1 MYVCKQKNAAARRR
15 FPAGTCGML
24 TAVQERSLGCARDDG
39 AGEKTYF
46 NIRGKP
52 TPSRFARL
60 TLSLVTGSGV
70 LGSGTIHKMGIV
82 YPFVEVAVEV
92 TGDQETS
99 DVRLPSF
106 RIVIEI
112 VAEGS
117 LSFAVKR
124 TMFGK
129 LNRETCFPGN
139 LRASPHT
146 YSRRSRYQ
154 NPEP

>member
-1 MYVCKQKNAAARRR
+1 MTVR
-15 FPAGTCGML
+15 
-24 TAVQERSLGCARDDG
+24 
-39 AGEKTYF
+39 GEKTYF

-99 DVRLPSF
+99 DVRLSDVRLPSF
-106 RIVIEI
+106 RIVIPSA
-112 VAEGS
+112 AEGS

-129 LNRETCFPGN
+129 LNRETFGHRPIY
-139 LRASPHT
+139 A
-146 YSRRSRYQ
+146 SRRLDPSTQFSYFR
-154 NPEP
+154 

>member
-1 MYVCKQKNAAARRR
+1 MWDANRSARKIEGR
-15 FPAGTCGML
+15 
-24 TAVQERSLGCARDDG
+24 ARDDG
-39 AGEKTYF
+39 AGETYF

-99 DVRLPSF
+99 DVRLSDVRLPSF
-106 RIVIEI
+106 RIVIES

-146 YSRRSRYQ
+146 YSRRSRHQ